1 MSLMPSAHPAD
12 VVLDGNKLLEE
23 VNGKVENAVNE
34 VANKAQEALSNIPT
48 DINGALKKGLSS
60 LLGGLASGSTGM
72 ENLGIFENILCGNIP
87 GLNIRMPEFK
97 LNMLRDL
104 NYDLDA
110 IICGKSKQ
118 NNPFDAVIQLVD
130 NISKFKNMFSN
141 SDSMNIFNSL
151 LNSNIGSLLKGLGIN
166 SSVATACLFSDAKGS
181 SYFYSSP
188 YGSNIKSKLGLA
200 NLLGSGCGGTL
211 ARSMGNAFGIQD
223 DIIASSSFIRLID
236 HISKLDRNMTTR
248 TVNDYW
254 TNPST
259 RRNIKTAIYSGLDT
273 AYGSANNTNV
283 TYNKLYAIGNTLTN
297 SRYNPNTGRVE
308 VKPIRKE
315 NGLNVY
321 GNVYDYTKS
330 SNDKDIVVH
339 ATGNYNKN
347 YPVYGFGPNSE
358 PIIGY
363 TTDGDPIYEYD
374 IINNDNPILGY
385 MVVPKASINKVDEDT
400 ATGEMNLSRYPIY
413 GYDKTTGEPI
423 IKVKENGD
431 GVRGFDLYGGE
442 LITPKKNISYPTKA
456 EESTYTTINN
466 KPILYTTSGTPV
478 YDFDMGGAAIVDI
491 EKRRVN
497 VGKDE
502 IDSLKATPAGIL
514 DSGKYFYGYT
524 DEGDVIVDYIE
535 DKGVVYQV
543 VYKRDTDVK
552 IMTPYGSEA
561 YDGNKATPLDIVD
574 IRNDTDAVI
583 RSLADTD
590 LDELYK
596 TSENPLEI
604 SNTIMS
610 TLSILDKDW
619 NRDEMG
625 NTSMHRFTDNEV
637 IKTLA
642 TDAINSQKEVGSD
655 FLTGVYV
662 TDLNLNEQI
671 VVANATYEKD
681 RTLY

>member
-236 HISKLDRNMTTR
+236 HISGLDRNMTTR

-273 AYGSANNTNV
+273 AYGSANNTN
-283 TYNKLYAIGNTLTN
+283 N
-297 SRYNPNTGRVE
+297 
-308 VKPIRKE
+308 
-315 NGLNVY
+315 
-321 GNVYDYTKS
+321 
-330 SNDKDIVVH
+330 
-339 ATGNYNKN
+339 
-347 YPVYGFGPNSE
+347 
-358 PIIGY
+358 
-363 TTDGDPIYEYD
+363 
-374 IINNDNPILGY
+374 INN
-385 MVVPKASINKVDEDT
+385 
-400 ATGEMNLSRYPIY
+400 
-413 GYDKTTGEPI
+413 
-423 IKVKENGD
+423 
-431 GVRGFDLYGGE
+431 
-442 LITPKKNISYPTKA
+442 
-456 EESTYTTINN
+456 
-466 KPILYTTSGTPV
+466 
-478 YDFDMGGAAIVDI
+478 
-491 EKRRVN
+491 
-497 VGKDE
+497 GK
-502 IDSLKATPAGIL
+502 
-514 DSGKYFYGYT
+514 
-524 DEGDVIVDYIE
+524 
-535 DKGVVYQV
+535 
-543 VYKRDTDVK
+543 
-552 IMTPYGSEA
+552 
-561 YDGNKATPLDIVD
+561 
-574 IRNDTDAVI
+574 
-583 RSLADTD
+583 
-590 LDELYK
+590 
-596 TSENPLEI
+596 
-604 SNTIMS
+604 
-610 TLSILDKDW
+610 
-619 NRDEMG
+619 
-625 NTSMHRFTDNEV
+625 
-637 IKTLA
+637 
-642 TDAINSQKEVGSD
+642 AINAV
-655 FLTGVYV
+655 
-662 TDLNLNEQI
+662 
-671 VVANATYEKD
+671 
-681 RTLY
+681 